1 MADRQAS
8 HDERP
13 ARHSTSQSPS
23 PQVSRVPAAATIAP
37 AASPG
42 RRPASPSGPVH
53 PVTPRGVSRPAGR
66 PSLADIIT
74 EQEQIFIRRQP
85 ESSAL
90 AAQAKE
96 ALAGGVTSSW
106 QISRPQPVWL
116 SHGAGSKLYDVDGN
130 EYVDMHGGYGVS
142 LAGHAHPAI
151 VAAVQHQVARG
162 THFAQPTR
170 DALAVARELGSRFG
184 LPLWRF
190 GNSGTEATLDAV
202 HLMRSITGRDLIIKV
217 EGCYHGHHDSVQV
230 SVYPDPQEMGP
241 ADRPASAPSSTGIPQ
256 ALTDMTIIV
265 GFNDLDAVDRVLTE
279 YRGQVA
285 GMILEPIMM
294 NAGIIVPDP
303 GYLAGLKELLHA
315 HGALLTFDEV
325 KTGLTAGPSGAVGVT
340 GVTPDIIC
348 LAKAIGG
355 GISVAAVGGTSQVMK
370 HVADGE
376 YEMVGTFNGNP
387 LAMAATR
394 AMLCEVAT
402 PQAYQRIESLRRRAV
417 DGVTQAIARHGL
429 AASVV
434 SVGAKGCIVFSPE
447 PVRDFRGFLAI
458 NDSYSHAHWLF
469 QHNGGVF
476 LPPWGKS
483 EQWLISVQHDTDDI
497 ERFIRNVTMFAS
509 RVA

>member
-1 MADRQAS
+1 MS
-8 HDERP
+8 LE
-13 ARHSTSQSPS
+13 
-23 PQVSRVPAAATIAP
+23 QV
-37 AASPG
+37 
-42 RRPASPSGPVH
+42 
-53 PVTPRGVSRPAGR
+53 
-66 PSLADIIT
+66 IT
-74 EQEQIFIRRQP
+74 EQEQVFIRRQP
-85 ESSAL
+85 ESSRL
-90 AAQAKE
+90 ATEARE

-116 SHGAGSKLYDVDGN
+116 SHGKGSKLYDVDGN
-130 EYVDMHGGYGVS
+130 EYVDLHGGYGVS

-170 DALAVARELGSRFG
+170 DALAVARELSRRFE

-190 GNSGTEATLDAV
+190 GNSGTEATMDAV
-202 HLMRSITGRDLIIKV
+202 HLMRAITGRDLIIKV

-230 SVYPDPQEMGP
+230 SVDPDPEEMGP
-241 ADRPASAPSSTGIPQ
+241 ADRPASAPSSAGIPR

-265 GFNDLDAVDRVLTE
+265 SFNDLAAVDRVLTE

-294 NAGIIVPDP
+294 NAGIIPPQP

-315 HGALLTFDEV
+315 HGALLAFDEV
-325 KTGLTAGPSGAVGVT
+325 KTGLTAGPSGAIGVT

-355 GISVAAVGGTSQVMK
+355 GVSVAAIGGTTEVMR
-370 HVADGE
+370 HVANGD

-394 AMLCEVAT
+394 AMLLEVAT
-402 PQAYQRIESLRRRAV
+402 PEAYQRIEALRKRAV
-417 DGVTQAIARHGL
+417 DGVTAAISKHGL

-434 SVGAKGCIVFSPE
+434 SVGAKGCLVFSQQ
-447 PVRDFRGFLAI
+447 PVRDFRAFLAI

-483 EQWLISVQHDTDDI
+483 EQWLISVQHDADDI
-497 ERFIRNVTMFAS
+497 DRFNRNVVTFAS